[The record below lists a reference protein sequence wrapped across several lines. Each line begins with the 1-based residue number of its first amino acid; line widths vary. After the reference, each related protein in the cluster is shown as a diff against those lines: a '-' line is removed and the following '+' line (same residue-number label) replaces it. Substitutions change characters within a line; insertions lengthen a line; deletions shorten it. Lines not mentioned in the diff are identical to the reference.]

1 MLFNSFAFAIFF
13 VVVTLVYFLLAHKY
27 RYMWL
32 LAASCYFYMYF
43 KPEFILILALTIVI
57 DYYAGILIEQQTDK
71 KNKKKYL
78 MMSLVANIGILA
90 IFKYF
95 NFINGNIT
103 GLALLFGAKNPI
115 PYLNMVLPIGLSF
128 HTFQAMSYTF
138 EVYRGNQK
146 AERHFGIYSLYV
158 MFYPQLVAGPI
169 ERPQNML
176 HQFHEKH
183 TFKYELFASGMRL
196 MMWGL
201 FKKVVIADRLAIVTD
216 PIFNNPHSYSA
227 TSLVIGSVFFSFQIF
242 CDFSGYSDIAIGSAR
257 VMGFNLMRNFNRPY
271 SAKSVDEFW
280 KKWHISLSTWFKDYL
295 YIPLGG
301 NRVSMPRRYMNL
313 VIVFLV
319 SGLWHGAN
327 WTFIIW
333 GALHSV
339 FMVIGGLTN
348 QFRQKVRNALL
359 IGKIKWLDNLY
370 QKTLTFLLVTLA
382 WVFFRA
388 NTVDDAFYI
397 IKKIPSFLSELSLLK
412 LGWREFYKASCS
424 SLPLITIFWSG
435 VYIAFLELV
444 HYIQSKRS
452 PENFFKQQPLLVRW
466 AIYYF
471 FVFCILYFGVFENKD
486 FIYFQF

>member
-1 MLFNSFAFAIFF
+1 MLFNSFAFAVFF
-13 VVVTLVYFLLAHKY
+13 VLVTIVYFLLPHRH
-27 RYMWL
+27 RYLWL

-43 KPEFILILALTIVI
+43 KPEYILILALTILI
-57 DYYAGILIEQQTDK
+57 DYYAGIWIEEQYNK
-71 KNKKKYL
+71 KKKKKYL
-78 MMSLVANIGILA
+78 MLSLIANIGILA
-90 IFKYF
+90 IFKYY

-103 GLALLFGAKNPI
+103 GLALLFGVNNPI
-115 PYLNMVLPIGLSF
+115 PYLDIILPIGLSF

-146 AERHFGIYSLYV
+146 AERHLGIYSLYV

-176 HQFHEKH
+176 HQFHEKQ

-201 FKKVVIADRLAIVTD
+201 FKKVVIADRISLITD

-227 TSLVIGSVFFSFQIF
+227 TSLVVASILFSFQIF

-257 VMGFNLMRNFNRPY
+257 VMGFKLMRNFDRPY

-301 NRVSMPRRYMNL
+301 NRVSLPRRYINL
-313 VIVFLV
+313 ILVFLV

-333 GALHSV
+333 GALHSMYIV
-339 FMVIGGLTN
+339 VGMLTYN
-348 QFRQKVRNALL
+348 IRQQIRSALL
-359 IGKIKWLDNLY
+359 LHKVMWLENLTQKII
-370 QKTLTFLLVTLA
+370 TFSLVTIA
-382 WVFFRA
+382 WIFFRA
-388 NTVDDAFYI
+388 NTVDDAYYI
-397 IKKIPSFLSELSLLK
+397 VNKIPSFLQEFSAITH
-412 LGWREFYKASCS
+412 GWRTFYKNYC
-424 SLPLITIFWSG
+424 ITIPLVSIFWT
-435 VYIAFLELV
+435 VLYIALLEFV
-444 HYIQSKRS
+444 HYYQTKIS
-452 PENFFKQQPLLVRW
+452 PEQFFKQQPLFVRW
-466 AIYYF
+466 SIYYC
-471 FVFCILYFGVFENKD
+471 FVFCILYFGVFDNKD